1 MISRMSW
8 FAFQRNLL
16 TDLILRIGASAA
28 CLVLLLLAL
37 SVRAGGGM
45 LFFQVFATVAFP
57 VVAGVMMAPA
67 LGGLI
72 SHPFGGTFHSGGRS
86 SGAGPGLSVAEAMRI
101 RGDAEG
107 AIGRLEEAIAAAP
120 EDVGAWSAA
129 VRIAMV
135 DLDRPELAHDFFSR
149 GPGALMRQ
157 PDRDTLA
164 AMYRTAEADAPG
176 ESEKVPRS
184 PGGRCCRRRRTCSR
198 AGFSRAV
205 TIPDCNPGTRIP
217 GHDMS
222 AREGIP

>member
-101 RGDAEG
+101 RGVPKAQS
-107 AIGRLEEAIAAAP
+107 
-120 EDVGAWSAA
+120 GAWRRRS
-129 VRIAMV
+129 
-135 DLDRPELAHDFFSR
+135 P
-149 GPGALMRQ
+149 Q
-157 PDRDTLA
+157 PRR
-164 AMYRTAEADAPG
+164 MSAPG
-176 ESEKVPRS
+176 RPL
-184 PGGRCCRRRRTCSR
+184 
-198 AGFSRAV
+198 
-205 TIPDCNPGTRIP
+205 
-217 GHDMS
+217 
-222 AREGIP
+222 